1 MNFAAVDEMRRWYG
15 RALDLWL
22 ARTKT
27 SSRLVLERSRVKLR
41 DYGDEGN
48 HPSLLIIPAPIK
60 KAYIWDLTPSVSAVL
75 ACLQARF
82 RVYVLEWME
91 TRPDGPDNGLAVYVD
106 ELILECAKAIGEPAV
121 LAGHS
126 LGGTFA
132 TIFASLHPERVRAL
146 ILLEA
151 PLSFSGHAGAIA
163 EFIRIAPAREALREV
178 SIYPGTVLNA
188 LSLAASP
195 NSFLWWRWRDLLLS
209 AGDPAALRTHLLVE
223 RWTLDEYAMP
233 SALLADVVD
242 LYREDRFLRGT
253 LRVEGQ
259 TAAPRNLTM
268 PVLAVVDPES
278 DLVPPSS
285 VMPFLNALPHRNWTL
300 WHYEPDTGVALRHVG
315 VLAGRNAHSIL
326 WPEILAWI
334 RMSYTSAST
343 HGDRRIGSVV

>member
-1 MNFAAVDEMRRWYG
+1 
-15 RALDLWL
+15 
-22 ARTKT
+22 
-27 SSRLVLERSRVKLR
+27 
-41 DYGDEGN
+41 
-48 HPSLLIIPAPIK
+48 
-60 KAYIWDLTPSVSAVL
+60 
-75 ACLQARF
+75 
-82 RVYVLEWME
+82 ME

-209 AGDPAALRTHLLVE
+209 AGDPAALRDPSLG
-223 RWTLDEYAMP
+223 RALD
-233 SALLADVVD
+233 S
-242 LYREDRFLRGT
+242 R
-253 LRVEGQ
+253 
-259 TAAPRNLTM
+259 
-268 PVLAVVDPES
+268 
-278 DLVPPSS
+278 
-285 VMPFLNALPHRNWTL
+285 
-300 WHYEPDTGVALRHVG
+300 
-315 VLAGRNAHSIL
+315 
-326 WPEILAWI
+326 
-334 RMSYTSAST
+334 
-343 HGDRRIGSVV
+343 

>member
-1 MNFAAVDEMRRWYG
+1 MRRWYG

-22 ARTKT
+22 TRTET
-27 SSRLVLERSRVKLR
+27 PSRLVLERSRVELR

-48 HPSLLIIPAPIK
+48 RPSLLIIPAPIK
-60 KAYIWDLTPSVSAVL
+60 KPYIWDLTPSISVVL

-82 RVYVLEWME
+82 RVYVLEWTE
-91 TRPDGPDNGLAVYVD
+91 TPPDGSDHGLAVYVD

-151 PLSFSGHAGAIA
+151 PLSFSGDAGAIA
-163 EFIRIAPAREALREV
+163 ELIRIASPTEALREV
-178 SIYPGTVLNA
+178 SAYPGTVLNA

-195 NSFLWWRWRDLLLS
+195 KSFVWWRWRDRLLS

-233 SALLADVVD
+233 SALFADVVD
-242 LYREDRFLRGT
+242 LYREDRFLRET
-253 LRVEGQ
+253 LRIKGQ
-259 TAAPRNLTM
+259 TAAPRNLAM

-278 DLVPPSS
+278 DVVPPTS
-285 VMPFLNALPHRNWTL
+285 VIPFLDALPNRNWTL
-300 WHYEPDTGVALRHVG
+300 LLYGGDTGVALRHVG
-315 VLAGRNAHSIL
+315 VLAGRSAHRVL
-326 WPEILAWI
+326 WPEILAWT
-334 RMSYTSAST
+334 RMSVGYA
-343 HGDRRIGSVV
+343 R

>member
-1 MNFAAVDEMRRWYG
+1 MNFAAADEMRRWYG

-22 ARTKT
+22 ARIETP
-27 SSRLVLERSRVKLR
+27 SRLVLERSRVKLR

-48 HPSLLIIPAPIK
+48 RPSLLIIPAPIK
-60 KAYIWDLTPSVSAVL
+60 KPYIWDLTPSVSVVL

-82 RVYVLEWME
+82 RVYVLEWPE
-91 TRPDGPDNGLAVYVD
+91 TPPDGSDNGLAVYVD

-151 PLSFSGHAGAIA
+151 PLSFSGDAGAIA
-163 EFIRIAPAREALREV
+163 ELIRMAPATEALRNV
-178 SIYPGTVLNA
+178 SAYPGTVLNA

-195 NSFLWWRWRDLLLS
+195 KSFLWWRWRDLLLS

-233 SALLADVVD
+233 SALFADVVD

-253 LRVEGQ
+253 LRIEGQ

-278 DLVPPSS
+278 DVVPPSS
-285 VMPFLNALPHRNWTL
+285 VMPFLDALTHRKWTL
-300 WHYEPDTGVALRHVG
+300 LHYEADTGVALRHVG

-334 RMSYTSAST
+334 RMSHTSAST
-343 HGDRRIGSVV
+343 P

>member
-1 MNFAAVDEMRRWYG
+1 MSFAAADEVRRWYG

-22 ARTKT
+22 ARTET
-27 SSRLVLERSRVKLR
+27 PSRLVLEKSRVKLR

-48 HPSLLIIPAPIK
+48 CPSLLIIPAPIK
-60 KAYIWDLTPSVSAVL
+60 KPYIWDLTPSVSVVL

-82 RVYVLEWME
+82 RVYVLEWTE
-91 TRPDGPDNGLAVYVD
+91 PPPDGLDNGLAVYVD
-106 ELILECAKAIGEPAV
+106 ELILECAKAIGEPTV

-151 PLSFSGHAGAIA
+151 PLSFAGDAGAIA
-163 EFIRIAPAREALREV
+163 ELIRIAPATGALRKA
-178 SIYPGTVLNA
+178 SDYPGTVLNA

-195 NSFLWWRWRDLLLS
+195 ETFLWWRWRDRLLS

-233 SALLADVVD
+233 SALFADVVD
-242 LYREDRFLRGT
+242 LYREDRFMRGT
-253 LRVEGQ
+253 LRIEGQ
-259 TAAPRNLTM
+259 TAAPRNVTM

-278 DLVPPSS
+278 DVIPPSS
-285 VMPFLNALPHRNWTL
+285 VIPFVEALPKRNWTL
-300 WHYEPDTGVALRHVG
+300 LHYEGDIGVALRHVG
-315 VLAGRNAHSIL
+315 VLAGRNAHRIL
-326 WPEILAWI
+326 WPEILA
-334 RMSYTSAST
+334 
-343 HGDRRIGSVV
+343 

>member
-1 MNFAAVDEMRRWYG
+1 MSFAAADEMRRWYG

-22 ARTKT
+22 ARTET
-27 SSRLVLERSRVKLR
+27 PSRLVLERSRVKLR

-48 HPSLLIIPAPIK
+48 RPSLLIIPAPIK
-60 KAYIWDLTPSVSAVL
+60 KPYIWDLTPSVSVVL

-82 RVYVLEWME
+82 RVYVLEWTE
-91 TRPDGPDNGLAVYVD
+91 DGPDNGLAVYVD
-106 ELILECAKAIGEPAV
+106 ELILECAKAIGEPAI

-151 PLSFSGHAGAIA
+151 PLSFSGNAGAIA
-163 EFIRIAPAREALREV
+163 ELIRMAPATEALRNV
-178 SIYPGTVLNA
+178 SAYPGTVLNA

-195 NSFLWWRWRDLLLS
+195 KSFLWWRWRDLLLS

-233 SALLADVVD
+233 SALFADVVD
-242 LYREDRFLRGT
+242 FYREDRFLRGT
-253 LRVEGQ
+253 LRIEEQ
-259 TAAPRNLTM
+259 TAAPRNLIM
-268 PVLAVVDPES
+268 PVLAVVDLES
-278 DLVPPSS
+278 DVVPPSS
-285 VMPFLNALPHRNWTL
+285 VTPFLDALTHRNWTL
-300 WHYEPDTGVALRHVG
+300 LHYEADTGVALRHVG
-315 VLAGRNAHSIL
+315 VLAGRNAHRIL

-334 RMSYTSAST
+334 HVSAGYA
-343 HGDRRIGSVV
+343 H